1 MTIKGVDIIMLSKKV
16 FITAVSTLSAA
27 TIVALSVAAVNLKIL
42 PVATVASDT
51 SSSESSYTSSG
62 TSSTPSSTPAVSS
75 AVSSAVSQIVSEPP
89 VSTVT
94 PSVSSSTVSVAVP
107 PPVSTVT
114 PSVSSS
120 TVSVA
125 VPPPVVVAPV
135 IITPKIIEAKV
146 YNMNYS
152 VTARGA
158 TITFNKCTTGPNSFY
173 FECSFQSEKTF
184 NFSTDGM
191 VLKTIDGT
199 IIPLKFD
206 VGKFR
211 SALGPYASR
220 DWMSANY
227 SGASD
232 ITKLYFTYDFK
243 NYSFDPVDDTTSP
256 QTVEIDL
263 Q

>member
-1 MTIKGVDIIMLSKKV
+1 MLSKKV

-75 AVSSAVSQIVSEPP
+75 AVSSAVSQIVSE
-89 VSTVT
+89 
-94 PSVSSSTVSVAVP
+94 

>member
-75 AVSSAVSQIVSEPP
+75 AVSSAVSQIVSE
-89 VSTVT
+89 
-94 PSVSSSTVSVAVP
+94 